1 MQVGEIRIFLSEQ
14 TTIIYPC
21 QNKYRYS
28 RVGNFTMTHDQK
40 NILSVRDMDREEI
53 DALLSSAAK
62 FDRNEFTGHELDN
75 KILAVLFFEPSTRTR
90 MSFSSAMMRL
100 GGKILNLGSVE
111 ATSITKGESLS
122 DTIRVI
128 SGYADAIVLR
138 HPKEGAAR
146 LASEVA
152 SVPVING
159 GDGAGQ
165 HPSQTL
171 LDLFTIRKSMR
182 LENIDVGLQGDLR
195 YGRTVHSLADALTKY
210 EGIRLH
216 TIAPEGLDLPNHLK
230 QDLTDAGMEIIVHE
244 SIEETIPELDVLYVT
259 RLQRER
265 FPDPAAFASFA
276 ATYRITPDLLQLAKP
291 SMIVLHPLPRV
302 DEIDPA
308 VDDLACAQ
316 YFQQAHYGVP
326 IRMAMLNE
334 VMSS

>member
-1 MQVGEIRIFLSEQ
+1 
-14 TTIIYPC
+14 
-21 QNKYRYS
+21 
-28 RVGNFTMTHDQK
+28 MTHEQK
-40 NILSVRDMDREEI
+40 NILSVRDMEREEI
-53 DALLSSAAK
+53 DRLLCSAAA
-62 FDRNEFTGHELDN
+62 FDRGNFTGHELDG

-111 ATSITKGESLS
+111 ATSITKGETLS

-128 SGYADAIVLR
+128 SGYVDAIVLR

-171 LDLFTIRKSMR
+171 LDLFTIRESMPI
-182 LENIDVGLQGDLR
+182 ENIDVGMQGDLR
-195 YGRTVHSLADALTKY
+195 YGRTVHSLAFALSKYNNVRLHAIAPDGLDFPSHIKEDLRDAGVELIVHDNIEDAL
-210 EGIRLH
+210 
-216 TIAPEGLDLPNHLK
+216 
-230 QDLTDAGMEIIVHE
+230 
-244 SIEETIPELDVLYVT
+244 PELDVLYVT

-265 FPDPAAFASFA
+265 FPDPVAFANYA
-276 ATYRITPDLLQLAKP
+276 LTYRITPALLERAKP
-291 SMIVLHPLPRV
+291 GMIVLHPLPRV

-308 VDDLACAQ
+308 VDALPCAK
-316 YFQQAHYGVP
+316 YFEQAHNGVP
-326 IRMAMLNE
+326 VRMAMLNE
-334 VMSS
+334 VMN

>member
-1 MQVGEIRIFLSEQ
+1 
-14 TTIIYPC
+14 
-21 QNKYRYS
+21 
-28 RVGNFTMTHDQK
+28 
-40 NILSVRDMDREEI
+40 MDREEI
-53 DALLSSAAK
+53 DALLTAAAK
-62 FDRNEFTGHELDN
+62 FDQREFTGHELDG

-90 MSFSSAMMRL
+90 MSFSSAMMHL

-111 ATSITKGESLS
+111 ASSIAKGETLS

-152 SVPVING
+152 TVPVING

-210 EGIRLH
+210 NNIRLH

-244 SIEETIPELDVLYVT
+244 NIEEALPELDVLYVT

-265 FPDPAAFASFA
+265 FPDPAAFANFA
-276 ATYRITPDLLQLAKP
+276 ATYRITPDLLERAKP

-308 VDDLACAQ
+308 VDSLPCAK

-326 IRMAMLNE
+326 VRMAMLHE